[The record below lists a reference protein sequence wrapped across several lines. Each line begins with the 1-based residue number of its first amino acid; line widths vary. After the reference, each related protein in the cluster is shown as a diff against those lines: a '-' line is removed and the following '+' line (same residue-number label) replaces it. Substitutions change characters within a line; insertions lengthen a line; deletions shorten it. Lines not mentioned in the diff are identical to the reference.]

1 MQDIQEPQMAEL
13 IIKLNLLTIEDT
25 QTIEHDKQLYSNF
38 VQTFSSANYQNN
50 MSWDHINLKV
60 CVYSLAAILIATK
73 PRYSTNL
80 HT

>member
-38 VQTFSSANYQNN
+38 VQIFSSANYQNN

-60 CVYSLAAILIATK
+60 CVYSLTLMLITTILWIC
-73 PRYSTNL
+73 N
-80 HT
+80 